1 MSLSAPLPHAE
12 IRRLFAPAHGSAYLD
27 AATYGLPPRPTVV
40 AMQRALEEWQQ
51 GTADW
56 MRSWDESGDVCR
68 EQFGRLIGAQP
79 ASIALVPAVS
89 VAVGIVASS
98 LRPGEEVVA
107 PADEFTSVLFPLLVA
122 ERERGVSVRTVPF
135 TELANAVGPSTR
147 LVAFSLVQSQSGL
160 TAPLADI
167 CAAARSHGARTLVDA
182 THAVPFV
189 PVDGELPRIDYLVCA
204 AYKHLLCPR
213 GVSFLY
219 VAPDRWD
226 EVVSVCAGWRGASD
240 PYGHYY
246 GGPLDLAPNAA
257 RFDVSLAWFSWV
269 GASVSLGLICEW
281 QRAGIL
287 PSVLSLA
294 ARLAAGLGLPEPR
307 SSVVSVPVHDAEAA
321 RGALEAAGV
330 RAAVRAGAVRFAPHV
345 YNTPHDIDR
354 AVEAVSAFVFRDHH
368 PAGGALAGLA
378 HLI

>member
-1 MSLSAPLPHAE
+1 MSHSAPPLHAG
-12 IRRLFAPAHGSAYLD
+12 IRQLFAPARGSAYLD
-27 AATYGLPPRPTVV
+27 AATYGLPPRPTVD
-40 AMQRALEEWQQ
+40 AMRRALQEWQQ

-56 MRSWDESGDVCR
+56 VRSWDQCGDVCR
-68 EQFGRLIGAQP
+68 EQFGQLIGAPP

-98 LRPGEEVVA
+98 LQPGEEVVV

-122 ERERGVSVRTVPF
+122 EHERGVMVRTAPF
-135 TELANAVGPSTR
+135 AELADAVRPSTR
-147 LVAFSLVQSQSGL
+147 LVAFSLVQSQSGQ

-167 CAAARSHGARTLVDA
+167 CAAARSVGAQTLVDA

-189 PVDGELPRIDYLVCA
+189 PVNAELASIDYLVCA

-219 VAPDRWD
+219 VAPNRWD
-226 EVVSVCAGWRGASD
+226 KVASPCASWRGARD

-246 GGPLDLAPNAA
+246 GGPLDLAPSAA

-269 GASVSLGLICEW
+269 GASVSLGFMCEW
-281 QRAGIL
+281 QRSG
-287 PSVLSLA
+287 VLSGVRALA
-294 ARLAAGLGLPEPR
+294 ERLAAGLALAEPG

-330 RAAVRAGAVRFAPHV
+330 RAAVRGGAVRFSPHV
-345 YNTPHDIDR
+345 YNTPRDVDR
-354 AVEAVSAFVFRDHH
+354 AVEAISPFVLQNRR
-368 PAGGALAGLA
+368 PGGPALAGVARLF
-378 HLI
+378 